1 MRRAVILVFFA
12 LACAPWAWGQQP
24 APQASAP
31 QRAASGIT
39 PNGVIGEVQSV
50 DAASKRLVVR
60 ADGTGES
67 VEVQLDEATRFL
79 RTRPGA
85 TTLDGAT
92 PITLGDI
99 SVGDR
104 VWARGR
110 VAEDRKSVPARA
122 VIVMTKADIAEKRE
136 RERAEWI
143 RRGVVGTV
151 TAVDPARREI
161 TLQARSFGGPQTVVI
176 EAGPSVKFRRYAP
189 DSVKFDDAKPSAFEE
204 IRVGDQLRAKGER
217 SPDGTRFKAEEIVS
231 GSFRTVFGTVV
242 SADPA
247 SKEVKIKDLQSQ
259 QTLTVV
265 TGKGAMLRRIPA
277 EFAAMLAQRVN
288 GQGGAVRRRPD
299 GQPGPPSEGMAGPPQ
314 APRGGLAGPPQGGP
328 GGGRMMRGGFDVQE
342 MLERLP
348 PLEVSELKPGDLI
361 VVQSTRG
368 ADPTRLTAVMVV
380 AGLDAL
386 LPTLQNR
393 AAAGTLG
400 PGMDLGLPSGIL
412 DFSIG
417 LP

>member
-1 MRRAVILVFFA
+1 MKRAGILMLLVLVCSF
-12 LACAPWAWGQQP
+12 WAQGQQP
-24 APQASAP
+24 APQAGASQKAV
-31 QRAASGIT
+31 SGIT
-39 PNGVIGEVQSV
+39 PNGVMGEVQSV
-50 DAASKRLVVR
+50 DATSKRLIVR

-67 VEVQLDEATRFL
+67 VEVRIDDGTRFL

-85 TTLDGAT
+85 TTLEGAT
-92 PITLGDI
+92 PITLGDV
-99 SVGDR
+99 SAGDR

-161 TLQARSFGGPQTVVI
+161 TLQARSFGGPQTIVV
-176 EAGPSVKFRRYAP
+176 EAGPAVKFRRYAP

-217 SPDGTRFKAEEIVS
+217 SPDGMRFKAEEIVS

-242 SADPA
+242 SADPV
-247 SKEVKIKDLQSQ
+247 SREVKIKDLQSQ

-288 GQGGAVRRRPD
+288 GQGGAMRRRPD
-299 GQPGPPSEGMAGPPQ
+299 GQQGPPRDVMAGPPQ
-314 APRGGLAGPPQGGP
+314 SGP

-348 PLEVSELKPGDLI
+348 ALEVSELKRGDLI

-386 LPTLQNR
+386 LPALQSR

-400 PGMDLGLPSGIL
+400 PGMDLGLPGGIL
-412 DFSIG
+412 DLGIG

>member
-1 MRRAVILVFFA
+1 MKRAGILMLLVLVCSF
-12 LACAPWAWGQQP
+12 WAQGQQP
-24 APQASAP
+24 APQAGASQKAV
-31 QRAASGIT
+31 SGIT
-39 PNGVIGEVQSV
+39 PNGVMGEVQSV
-50 DAASKRLVVR
+50 DATSKRLIVR

-67 VEVQLDEATRFL
+67 VEVRIDDGTRFL

-85 TTLDGAT
+85 TTLEGAT
-92 PITLGDI
+92 PITLGDV
-99 SVGDR
+99 SAGDR

-161 TLQARSFGGPQTVVI
+161 TLQARSFGGPQTIVV
-176 EAGPSVKFRRYAP
+176 EAGPAVKFRRYAP

-217 SPDGTRFKAEEIVS
+217 SPDGMRFKAEEIVS

-242 SADPA
+242 SADPV
-247 SKEVKIKDLQSQ
+247 SREVKIKDLQSQ

-288 GQGGAVRRRPD
+288 GQGGAMRRRPD
-299 GQPGPPSEGMAGPPQ
+299 GQQGPPRDVMAGPPQ
-314 APRGGLAGPPQGGP
+314 SGP

-348 PLEVSELKPGDLI
+348 ALEVSELKPGDLI

-386 LPTLQNR
+386 LPALQSR

-400 PGMDLGLPSGIL
+400 PGMDLGLPGGIL
-412 DFSIG
+412 DLGIG

>member
-1 MRRAVILVFFA
+1 M
-12 LACAPWAWGQQP
+12 
-24 APQASAP
+24 
-31 QRAASGIT
+31 
-39 PNGVIGEVQSV
+39 
-50 DAASKRLVVR
+50 
-60 ADGTGES
+60 
-67 VEVQLDEATRFL
+67 
-79 RTRPGA
+79 
-85 TTLDGAT
+85 
-92 PITLGDI
+92 
-99 SVGDR
+99 
-104 VWARGR
+104 
-110 VAEDRKSVPARA
+110 
-122 VIVMTKADIAEKRE
+122 
-136 RERAEWI
+136 
-143 RRGVVGTV
+143 
-151 TAVDPARREI
+151 
-161 TLQARSFGGPQTVVI
+161 
-176 EAGPSVKFRRYAP
+176 KFRRYAP

-299 GQPGPPSEGMAGPPQ
+299 GQPEPPREGMAGPPQ

-400 PGMDLGLPSGIL
+400 PGMDLGLPGGIL
-412 DFSIG
+412 DFNIG

>member
-1 MRRAVILVFFA
+1 MKRAGILMLLVLVCSF
-12 LACAPWAWGQQP
+12 WAQGQQP
-24 APQASAP
+24 APQAGASQKAV
-31 QRAASGIT
+31 SGIT
-39 PNGVIGEVQSV
+39 PNGVMGEVQSV
-50 DAASKRLVVR
+50 DATSKRLIVR

-67 VEVQLDEATRFL
+67 VEVRIDDGTRFL

-85 TTLDGAT
+85 TTLEGAT
-92 PITLGDI
+92 PITLGDV
-99 SVGDR
+99 SAGDR

-161 TLQARSFGGPQTVVI
+161 TLQARSFGGPQTIVV
-176 EAGPSVKFRRYAP
+176 EAGPAVKFRRYAP

-217 SPDGTRFKAEEIVS
+217 SPDGMRFKAEEIVS

-242 SADPA
+242 SADPV

-288 GQGGAVRRRPD
+288 GQGGAMRRRPD
-299 GQPGPPSEGMAGPPQ
+299 GQQGPPRDVMAGPPQ
-314 APRGGLAGPPQGGP
+314 SGP

-348 PLEVSELKPGDLI
+348 ALEVSELKPGDLI

-386 LPTLQNR
+386 LPALQSR

-400 PGMDLGLPSGIL
+400 PGMDLGLPGGIL
-412 DFSIG
+412 DLGIG